1 MARVSRRRGGRRRG
15 RRSAR
20 SSSRPP
26 AWLKPL
32 LVAVLG
38 ALVLA
43 VWAGM
48 RHAPLIEDSAASRPP
63 PSSPPVVYEDM
74 RRLSA
79 LRVLD
84 AARRLERGKKS
95 AREQARERE
104 RARKG
109 GAPATAGMALILD
122 DVGYDL
128 AALKR
133 ALALPWPVAV
143 SVLPDAPHAV
153 RAARMAHAAG
163 RLVMLHLPMEPANP
177 KYRARMDAGFLRADM
192 SRDEVRRIVLA
203 DLARIPFVAG
213 INNHMGSRL
222 TTMERPMRWV
232 MEICREKGL
241 FFVDSRTTKDSVAAR
256 MAREAGVAW
265 GERRVFLDDSVAPE
279 ALAAAWEAARVRL
292 KRRQPVIVIA
302 HPHPETLDFLE
313 AHAGDL
319 AGGVLPLP
327 RLLAPGIGLDA
338 TAWREG
344 SHERHAVN

>member
-1 MARVSRRRGGRRRG
+1 
-15 RRSAR
+15 
-20 SSSRPP
+20 
-26 AWLKPL
+26 
-32 LVAVLG
+32 
-38 ALVLA
+38 
-43 VWAGM
+43 
-48 RHAPLIEDSAASRPP
+48 
-63 PSSPPVVYEDM
+63 
-74 RRLSA
+74 
-79 LRVLD
+79 
-84 AARRLERGKKS
+84 
-95 AREQARERE
+95 
-104 RARKG
+104 
-109 GAPATAGMALILD
+109 MALILD

-143 SVLPDAPHAV
+143 SVLPDAPHAA

-163 RLVMLHLPMEPANP
+163 HLVMLHLPMEPANP
-177 KYRARMDAGFLRADM
+177 RYRARMDAGFLRADM